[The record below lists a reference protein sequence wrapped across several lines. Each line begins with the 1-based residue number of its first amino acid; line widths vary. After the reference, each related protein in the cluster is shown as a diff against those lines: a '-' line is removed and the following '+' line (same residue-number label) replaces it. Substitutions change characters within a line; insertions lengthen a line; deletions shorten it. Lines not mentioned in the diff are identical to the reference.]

1 MQQPIYLSA
10 HRFCTGLVSALATVL
25 ALTQSLIAQNTDLKI
40 SYTGNIKNIP
50 IQMTLQQKGTGVV
63 GTYRYVKIGANLGLE
78 GSLRDKDSLVL
89 FEYDESG
96 KQTGLFKGRFK
107 GAFSTSETIEGTW
120 SKPNGLKPLP
130 FALRRTDAA
139 PASVT
144 APRRDDVT
152 GRYKRDG
159 KHSSEVNVQQLANGD
174 ITIEGE
180 SFWIG
185 NNDNIHT
192 GDISGI
198 CRLQGNQASYTDKNM
213 PCRLTLTFHKA
224 TLTINGD
231 DGNCGG
237 QNVTFNGTYKRISTK
252 PTFRTESK

>member
-10 HRFCTGLVSALATVL
+10 HRLCTGLVSALASVL
-25 ALTQSLIAQNTDLKI
+25 AMTQSLIAQNTDLKI

-50 IQMTLQQKGTGVV
+50 IQMTLQQKVAGVV
-63 GTYRYVKIGANLGLE
+63 GTYRYVKIGTDLGLE
-78 GSLRDKDSLVL
+78 GSLRGKDSLIL

-107 GAFSTSETIEGTW
+107 GAFGTSELIEGTW
-120 SKPNGLKPLP
+120 SKPNGSKSLP
-130 FALRRTDAA
+130 FALRRIDAA

-144 APRRDDVT
+144 VPRRDDVT

-198 CRLQGNQASYTDKNM
+198 CRLQGNQASYADKNM
-213 PCRLTLTFHKA
+213 PCRLTLTFHTV

-231 DGNCGG
+231 DGSCGG
-237 QNVTFNGTYKRISTK
+237 QNVTFNGLYKRISKTPIFQSRQK
-252 PTFRTESK
+252 